1 MSALSFRIARSGA
14 LRVAAAGAC
23 LWLAGCS
30 VLPRPPAQ
38 PVRYDFGPV
47 MPVAG
52 AAAAVAAA
60 ATPPAARP
68 AIALAE
74 IEAPGLKDSETS
86 VLYRLAYA
94 ESQVVRPYQLAR
106 WTLPPAQ
113 LVQQRL
119 SSGLGR
125 ERAVLLGGDGTA
137 QPKVQGQ
144 TPAVLK
150 VELEEFSHV
159 FRSAQ
164 DSVGWVRLRA
174 TLVDRQSQGDVLLGQ
189 TTFVAQQPAASPDA
203 AGGVRALT
211 QATDQVIVELQEWL
225 RQLGH

>member
-1 MSALSFRIARSGA
+1 MSAAFFKIAPTRALGVAGA
-14 LRVAAAGAC
+14 LAC
-23 LWLAGCS
+23 VWLVGCS
-30 VLPRPPAQ
+30 VLPKPPAQ

-47 MPVAG
+47 P
-52 AAAAVAAA
+52 AAAAVAPQAL
-60 ATPPAARP
+60 RP

-74 IEAPGLKDSETS
+74 VEAPGLRDSETA

-113 LVQQRL
+113 LVQKRL

-125 ERAVLLGGDGTA
+125 DRAVLLGGDGTA
-137 QPKVQGQ
+137 QPKVQGK

-174 TLVDRQSQGDVLLGQ
+174 TLIDRQAQGDVLLGQ
-189 TTFVAQQPAASPDA
+189 TTLVAQQPAAGSDA
-203 AGGVRALT
+203 ASGVRALT
-211 QATDQVIVELQEWL
+211 EATDQTIAELQAWL
-225 RQLGH
+225 LQLGY

>member
-1 MSALSFRIARSGA
+1 MSTSSIETARRPAPWIAGA
-14 LRVAAAGAC
+14 VAC

-38 PVRYDFGPV
+38 PLRYDFGPA
-47 MPVAG
+47 PEPAS
-52 AAAAVAAA
+52 AA
-60 ATPPAARP
+60 ATSQAPRR

-74 IEAPGLKDSETS
+74 IEAPGLRDSETS
-86 VLYRLAYA
+86 VLYRLAYS

-125 ERAVLLGGDGTA
+125 ARPVLLGGDGTA

-150 VELEEFSHV
+150 IELEEFSHV

-164 DSVGWVRLRA
+164 DSVGWVRMRA
-174 TLVDRQSQGDVLLGQ
+174 TLIDRQAQGDVLLGQ
-189 TTFVAQQPAASPDA
+189 TTLVAQQPAASADA
-203 AGGVRALT
+203 AGGVLALT
-211 QATDQVIVELQEWL
+211 GATDQAIAALEAWL
-225 RQLGH
+225 RQLGY

>member
-1 MSALSFRIARSGA
+1 MSASFPETARRGA
-14 LRVAAAGAC
+14 LRAAASIAC

-47 MPVAG
+47 VPTAG
-52 AAAAVAAA
+52 A
-60 ATPPAARP
+60 PAMPQGARP

-74 IEAPGLKDSETS
+74 IEAPGLRDSETS

-125 ERAVLLGGDGTA
+125 DRAVLLGGDGTA
-137 QPKVQGQ
+137 QPKVEGR

-159 FRSAQ
+159 FRSPQ

-174 TLVDRQSQGDVLLGQ
+174 TLVDRQPQGDVLLGQ
-189 TTFVAQQPAASPDA
+189 TTFVAQHPAASADA
-203 AGGVRALT
+203 PGGVRALT
-211 QATDQVIVELQEWL
+211 QATDQAIAELQAWL
-225 RQLGH
+225 NQLGH

>member
-1 MSALSFRIARSGA
+1 MSTSSTPNARRPALWMAGA
-14 LRVAAAGAC
+14 AAC

-38 PVRYDFGPV
+38 PVRYDFGPA
-47 MPVAG
+47 PE
-52 AAAAVAAA
+52 VAAA
-60 ATPPAARP
+60 AEAPRP

-74 IEAPGLKDSETS
+74 IEAPGLRDSETA

-125 ERAVLLGGDGTA
+125 TRPVLLGGDGTA
-137 QPKVQGQ
+137 QPKVQGR

-150 VELEEFSHV
+150 IELEEFSHM

-164 DSVGWVRLRA
+164 DSVGWVRMRA
-174 TLVDRQSQGDVLLGQ
+174 TLIDRQAQGDVLLGQ
-189 TTFVAQQPAASPDA
+189 TTLVAQQPAATADA

-211 QATDQVIVELQEWL
+211 QATDQTIAALEAWL
-225 RQLGH
+225 RQLGY

>member
-1 MSALSFRIARSGA
+1 MSTSSLEIARRPALWMAGA
-14 LRVAAAGAC
+14 VAC
-23 LWLAGCS
+23 LWLASCS

-38 PVRYDFGPV
+38 PVRYDFGPA
-47 MPVAG
+47 PE
-52 AAAAVAAA
+52 VAAA
-60 ATPPAARP
+60 SAQAPRP

-74 IEAPGLKDSETS
+74 IEAPGLRDSETS

-125 ERAVLLGGDGTA
+125 ERPVLLGGDGTA
-137 QPKVQGQ
+137 QPKVQGR

-150 VELEEFSHV
+150 IELEEFSHV

-164 DSVGWVRLRA
+164 DSVGWVRMRA
-174 TLVDRQSQGDVLLGQ
+174 TLIDRQPQGDVLLGQ
-189 TTFVAQQPAASPDA
+189 TTLVAQQPAASADA

-211 QATDQVIVELQEWL
+211 QSTDQVVAALETWL

>member
-1 MSALSFRIARSGA
+1 MSASFPEIARRGA
-14 LRVAAAGAC
+14 LRAAASIAC

-47 MPVAG
+47 MPAAAA
-52 AAAAVAAA
+52 AAAAV
-60 ATPPAARP
+60 PQVPRP

-74 IEAPGLKDSETS
+74 VEAPGLRDSETS

-125 ERAVLLGGDGTA
+125 DRAVLLGGDGTA
-137 QPKVQGQ
+137 QPKVEGQ

-174 TLVDRQSQGDVLLGQ
+174 TLVDRQAQGDVLLGQ
-189 TTFVAQQPAASPDA
+189 TTFVAQHPAASPDA
-203 AGGVRALT
+203 ASGVRALT
-211 QATDQVIVELQEWL
+211 QATDQVIAELQAWL
-225 RQLGH
+225 SQLGH

>member
-1 MSALSFRIARSGA
+1 MSASFIEIARRPA
-14 LRVAAAGAC
+14 LGLAGSVAC

-38 PVRYDFGPV
+38 PVRYDFGPL
-47 MPVAG
+47 PTL
-52 AAAAVAAA
+52 AAAAA
-60 ATPPAARP
+60 PQAARP

-74 IEAPGLKDSETS
+74 VEAPGLRDSETS

-94 ESQVVRPYQLAR
+94 DSQVVRPYQLAR

-113 LVQQRL
+113 LVQKRL

-137 QPKVQGQ
+137 QPKVQGR

-174 TLVDRQSQGDVLLGQ
+174 TLIDRQAQGDVLLGQ
-189 TTFVAQQPAASPDA
+189 TTLVAQQPAASPDA
-203 AGGVRALT
+203 ASGVRALT
-211 QATDQVIVELQEWL
+211 EATDQAIAELQAWL
-225 RQLGH
+225 GQLGY

>member
-1 MSALSFRIARSGA
+1 MSAAFNEIARSQTLRFAGA
-14 LRVAAAGAC
+14 LAC
-23 LWLAGCS
+23 VWLAGCS
-30 VLPRPPAQ
+30 VLPKPPAQ

-47 MPVAG
+47 MPVAAPATSG
-52 AAAAVAAA
+52 AAAPQA
-60 ATPPAARP
+60 PRP

-74 IEAPGLKDSETS
+74 VEAPGLRDSETS

-119 SSGLGR
+119 STGLGR
-125 ERAVLLGGDGTA
+125 DRAVLLGGDGTA
-137 QPKVQGQ
+137 QPRVQGQ
-144 TPAVLK
+144 MPAVLK

-159 FRSAQ
+159 YRSAQ

-174 TLVDRQSQGDVLLGQ
+174 TLIDRQTQGDVLLGQ
-189 TTFVAQQPAASPDA
+189 MTFTAQQPAAAPNA
-203 AGGVRALT
+203 ASGVRALT
-211 QATDQVIVELQEWL
+211 EATDQVIAELQTWL
-225 RQLGH
+225 QQVGY